1 MLGNEVIIIILYFD
15 NLIDVDILVIVSSE
29 FVLINEGNIFG
40 YSSRKFG
47 IGMVEIKVV
56 EREG

>member
-1 MLGNEVIIIILYFD
+1 MIIIILYFD
-15 NLIDVDILVIVSSE
+15 NLIDVDILVIVLLE

-40 YSSRKFG
+40 YLLCKFG

-56 EREG
+56 ECEG